1 MTREFQLPM
10 RDRRLSTRQAMD
22 GSDGSMRDAQ
32 VVLRQTRHVEDATP
46 VAQRRLGPPPPPH
59 KRRAC
64 RRCYGYDPNPA
75 RDERCGA
82 CHTGVDCSRHLLDTF
97 SSLKRTTNRSSRAS
111 RPRSRPRSASRAPR
125 RPRAGLPSFGDTSDA
140 ISRQPLRVGRVDR
153 CWCQWHG
160 WGASWQRDKPRRAPR
175 HTGTLVPFTVKRT
188 TSR

>member
-1 MTREFQLPM
+1 MGPCTSDVLLARTEGVALLVQQTLPSHSIAPPIALRELLRPP
-10 RDRRLSTRQAMD
+10 RSSTP
-22 GSDGSMRDAQ
+22 S
-32 VVLRQTRHVEDATP
+32 
-46 VAQRRLGPPPPPH
+46 PH
-59 KRRAC
+59 ARPCQPRAC

-82 CHTGVDCSRHLLDTF
+82 CHTGVDCSGHLLDTF

-160 WGASWQRDKPRRAPR
+160 RGSCWQRDKPRRAPR
-175 HTGTLVPFTVKRT
+175 HT
-188 TSR
+188 

>member
-1 MTREFQLPM
+1 MYERCVACQNRGGCSARSANTSISLNCTTNRSPRASTPSPQFYALPP
-10 RDRRLSTRQAMD
+10 RPCQ
-22 GSDGSMRDAQ
+22 
-32 VVLRQTRHVEDATP
+32 P
-46 VAQRRLGPPPPPH
+46 
-59 KRRAC
+59 RAC

-82 CHTGVDCSRHLLDTF
+82 CHTGVDCSGHLLDTF

-175 HTGTLVPFTVKRT
+175 HTGTHVPFTVKR
-188 TSR
+188 R